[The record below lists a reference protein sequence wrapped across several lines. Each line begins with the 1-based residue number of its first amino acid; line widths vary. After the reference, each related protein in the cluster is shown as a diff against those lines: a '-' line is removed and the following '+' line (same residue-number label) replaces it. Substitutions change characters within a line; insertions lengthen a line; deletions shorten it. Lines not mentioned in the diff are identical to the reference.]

1 MCFPLQ
7 PKKGMT
13 GLFPTFQMKRLTFA
27 LALLPLLA
35 RASFAQVP
43 PSPVPTPAPPVAPT
57 PAPAPNPGSPNPTP
71 VAPGSPPAPSAPP
84 VQDPRKDDT
93 PAANGKTGAGTAQ
106 GTPVPTPNP
115 DATPVP
121 KTIEQLTKNYE
132 KIPGLF
138 TLYRRTA
145 DNKQRFLAE
154 IKESQIGTLFLLQS
168 TFATGNAGIAVA
180 GRPADDTVWR
190 WQRTPD
196 NRIAVVTPNLWYRT
210 TDPNLKIAVERDFP
224 DAFLDIT
231 PILAKDDAK
240 KTLLIDFSSF
250 FDGTIPGLNTAFQG
264 GPLAALTGAGSYVI
278 DPQLSFIERVK
289 SFPSNLVVESL
300 FHFRR
305 LGSSGGSAT
314 QADPRSLPIRVAFNL
329 YPLPVDNGYKPRLA
343 DPRIGFFIN
352 GQLSANRS
360 GFENFDRENSTDP
373 RTHYI
378 NRWDIQKSDPF
389 ARMSPPVQP
398 IVFVIDQSVPV
409 RYRAAMREG
418 ILSWNRTFERIGI
431 SNAIEVRDAP
441 LENTPQ
447 SQNYDH
453 ADMRFNTLRWV
464 ASPPSQSGAY
474 AVAQMRE
481 NPLTGQILNASITVN
496 ANFARIGFREKNQ
509 VIDPLAL
516 THAPS
521 ASTSSKDQSAQA
533 HGLACDMND
542 DDQQLSIQEARGFE
556 IAQSVDPRLGD
567 QEYVDDL
574 LRAIVA
580 HEFGHILGLRH
591 NFVGSMY
598 ASPAQLANPQFV
610 RDNGISASIM
620 DYVGFN
626 VFGLR
631 TKAPLYGRG
640 PGKYDFWAVS
650 YGYTPDEK
658 QLKTIAARNG
668 EPGLVYYGDELADD
682 YDPTNVRYDL
692 SSDPLAYAEK
702 SFGLT
707 RYLLTTLGKREPKN
721 GQTYAYFTRRMRG
734 LLAALTVDANN
745 TQRFIGGFKVRR
757 VVKGDKASYEPFSPI
772 LLAQQQRALGLM
784 KRFVFDEGAWRV
796 PQDYLTK
803 TSPDLL
809 DINDASASTAYPIR
823 DDISRLRSGILFE
836 MFSSNRLRRL
846 SNGEFKFPGQ
856 TLPMTSVF
864 EAARTGVW
872 GPIKPTTVYDDL
884 QRDLALSHL
893 QLLIRLSGGQA
904 TAGSGSPL
912 ELLLSAL
919 SGAGNATPQD
929 ARLLAQN
936 DLKTLRAQ
944 LLQTAKSSPDQMTR
958 LFAQDSVRRIDSAF
972 KKRDTDSQ
980 SS

>member
-1 MCFPLQ
+1 
-7 PKKGMT
+7 
-13 GLFPTFQMKRLTFA
+13 MKRLTIA

-35 RASFAQVP
+35 RASFAQVL

-57 PAPAPNPGSPNPTP
+57 PTPAPVPGAPDPTPRPTP
-71 VAPGSPPAPSAPP
+71 VPGTPP
-84 VQDPRKDDT
+84 VPRATPLQDPRKDDT
-93 PAANGKTGAGTAQ
+93 PAANGKTGASTPQ
-106 GTPVPTPNP
+106 GTPAPTPNP

-145 DNKQRFLAE
+145 DNKQRILAE
-154 IKESQIGTLFLLQS
+154 IKESQIGPLFLLQS

-190 WQRTPD
+190 WQKTPD
-196 NRIAVVTPNLWYRT
+196 NRLAVVAPNLWYRT

-231 PILAKDDAK
+231 PIIATDSVK
-240 KTLLIDFSSF
+240 KTVLIDFSSF

-264 GPLAALTGAGSYVI
+264 GALSALSGAGSYVL
-278 DPQLSFIERVK
+278 DPELSFIERIK
-289 SFPSNLVVESL
+289 SFSSNLVVESL

-305 LGSSGGSAT
+305 AGSSGGSPT

-378 NRWDIQKSDPF
+378 NRWNIQKADPT
-389 ARMSPPVQP
+389 ARVSPPVQP
-398 IVFVIDQSVPV
+398 IVFLLDQSVPV
-409 RYRAAMREG
+409 RYRQAMREG
-418 ILSWNRTFERIGI
+418 ILSWNRTFERLGI
-431 SNAIEVRDAP
+431 SNAIEVHDAP
-441 LENTPQ
+441 MENTVQ
-447 SQNYDH
+447 GQDYDH

-464 ASPPSQSGAY
+464 ASPPSASGAY

-496 ANFARIGFREKNQ
+496 ANFARIGYREKNQ
-509 VIDPLAL
+509 VIDPLASKR
-516 THAPS
+516 AG
-521 ASTSSKDQSAQA
+521 STSILARNGA
-533 HGLACDMND
+533 EIHGLACEIDGGVS
-542 DDQQLSIQEARGFE
+542 DQAARGFDL
-556 IAQSVDPRLGD
+556 AQGVDPRLGD

-574 LRAIVA
+574 LRATVA

-598 ASPAQLANPQFV
+598 ATPAQLSDPQFV
-610 RDNGISASIM
+610 RSNGISASIM

-640 PGKYDFWAVS
+640 PGKYDFWAIQ
-650 YGYTPDEK
+650 YGYTLDEK
-658 QLKTIAARNG
+658 QLKAIAARNG

-682 YDPTNVRYDL
+682 YDPTNVRDDL

-707 RYLLTTLGKREPKN
+707 RYLLSTLGKREPKK
-721 GQTYAYFTRRMRG
+721 GQTYAYFTRRLRG
-734 LLAALTVDANN
+734 LLSALTIDADN
-745 TQRFIGGFKVRR
+745 TQRFIGGYKVRR
-757 VVKGDKASYEPFSPI
+757 VVKGDKSTTEPFSPI
-772 LLAQQQRALGLM
+772 PLAQQQRALDLM
-784 KRFVFDEGAWRV
+784 KRFVFDQNAWRV
-796 PQDYLTK
+796 PQEYLTK
-803 TSPDLL
+803 TTPDLL
-809 DINDASASTAYPIR
+809 DINDATADTAFPIR
-823 DDISRLRSGILFE
+823 DDISRLRTKLLTDLFD
-836 MFSSNRLRRL
+836 SSRLRRL

-856 TLPMTSVF
+856 TLPLTSLF
-864 EAARTGVW
+864 QAARVGVW
-872 GPIKPTTVYDDL
+872 GQIKPTTVYDDL
-884 QRDLALSHL
+884 QRDLARNDL
-893 QLLIRLSGGQA
+893 QLLINLA
-904 TAGSGSPL
+904 TDQTPDAPL
-912 ELLLSAL
+912 
-919 SGAGNATPQD
+919 D
-929 ARLLAQN
+929 ARLLAQG
-936 DLKTLRAQ
+936 DLKTLRAG
-944 LLQTAKSSPDQMTR
+944 LVQTAKSSPDQLTR

-972 KKRDTDSQ
+972 KKRDTDRQTS
-980 SS
+980 